1 MARNTSLTDTIPRP
15 RDVFHLV
22 FDFAGNFSNSKDRV
36 IGKPN
41 SPRRRGDTE
50 KGGKTLPLINADN
63 TDQDG
68 HG

>member
-36 IGKPN
+36 IGKPKLTTEA
-41 SPRRRGDTE
+41 RRHGERRENLT
-50 KGGKTLPLINADN
+50 AD
-63 TDQDG
+63 
-68 HG
+68 